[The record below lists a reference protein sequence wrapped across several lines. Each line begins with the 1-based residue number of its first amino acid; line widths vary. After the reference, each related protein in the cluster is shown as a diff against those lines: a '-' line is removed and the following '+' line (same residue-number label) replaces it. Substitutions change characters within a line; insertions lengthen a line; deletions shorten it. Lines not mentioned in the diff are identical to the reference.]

1 MKKLEFLLSKYEF
14 KKRQI
19 PFTLNMGEIE
29 KLIGFKLPGDYLFFL
44 KYYVGYENF
53 IGNEFVRLWD
63 ADELII
69 SNLKYDIFG
78 SLHSIM
84 GIGGN
89 GGGEFIGIEKTEL
102 NLNLVLSP
110 FLDFEKTN
118 HIIIGNS
125 FTDFLIRLDEKRE
138 WFGV

>member
-1 MKKLEFLLSKYEF
+1 MKKLEAILSKYNF
-14 KKRQI
+14 QKRKV
-19 PFTLNMGEIE
+19 PLTLNMSEIE
-29 KLIGFKLPGDYLFFL
+29 KLIGFKLPDDYLFFL

-69 SNLKYDIFG
+69 SNLEYNIFG

-102 NLNLVLSP
+102 DLNIVLSP
-110 FLDFEKTN
+110 FLDLEKKN
-118 HIIIGNS
+118 HIFIGNS
-125 FTDFLIRLDEKRE
+125 FTDFLIRLDEKKN
-138 WFGV
+138 WFES